1 MDALERRIYRDA
13 EERRARSCR
22 LRDGPRHRGRAHD
35 RLDIA
40 RHCVGRGGSRAGRR
54 GPRCRAIARSRRP
67 RPGRANCF
75 LPWSVAIPRT
85 SEPTRSPERWSSR
98 SPRTRSTL
106 SWLRRSG
113 RAVAGAPGA
122 WGYRALNTL
131 DSMVGHRSPR
141 YARYG
146 WASARLDD
154 AAGWVPARLTAALV
168 ALVRPR
174 GAAAVWRAVVHQAPR
189 HPSPNAGVAEAAFAG
204 ALGVCLGGVNRYGDR
219 VERRPDLGEGGPPAV
234 RDIEE
239 AIRLSSDVS
248 AALVVLLVAV
258 GLVRWNGGR
267 AAREVVALM
276 TVPPPGAHGGDGRS
290 VARALGIDPADILD
304 LSQSLNPLAPDPVPV
319 LARHVGRHGSIRM
332 RRRRPTSWR
341 RP

>member
-1 MDALERRIYRDA
+1 MKRSRPFGAAAGIVLDRLVPEPPGDLHPVVLFGLAMDALERRIYRDA
-13 EERRARSCR
+13 RSAGVAHAACGMALGIGAGLTIGSTSLATASAVAGRGLAGAARDIGRSLEAGDLVRARQ
-22 LRDGPRHRGRAHD
+22 LLPD
-35 RLDIA
+35 L
-40 RHCVGRGGSRAGRR
+40 VGRDPTDLGADEITRAVVE
-54 GPRCRAIARSRRP
+54 
-67 RPGRANCF
+67 
-75 LPWSVAIPRT
+75 SVAENTVDAVVAPAF
-85 SEPTRSPERWSSR
+85 W
-98 SPRTRSTL
+98 
-106 SWLRRSG
+106 G
-113 RAVAGAPGA
+113 AVAGAPGA

-258 GLVRWNGGR
+258 GLVRR
-267 AAREVVALM
+267 
-276 TVPPPGAHGGDGRS
+276 GA
-290 VARALGIDPADILD
+290 
-304 LSQSLNPLAPDPVPV
+304 
-319 LARHVGRHGSIRM
+319 
-332 RRRRPTSWR
+332 RRRSPL
-341 RP
+341 